1 MTVEKRVLKVW
12 TYDIREKELYL
23 DRNIRVRMVRSVAV
37 CWEKAFIVVVSK
49 PGKTIIYNVGG
60 EKIQKLKDKS
70 FSAVASCG
78 ENVIFGTD

>member
-23 DRNIRVRMVRSVAV
+23 DRNIRVKEVRSVAV

-49 PGKTIIYNVGG
+49 PGKTIIYNMSG
-60 EKIQKLKDKS
+60 EKI
-70 FSAVASCG
+70 
-78 ENVIFGTD
+78 